1 MRLLTRKLNHI
12 IALLLA
18 LLIGCGETDKPQTY
32 VFDAKELETNIK
44 KYTISNEPM
53 DQITCS
59 MTSLLFSKEILNLL
73 KAKRKPTLS
82 DMKKGTPT
90 TIKLYKDKIVWNDL
104 GQDTKINKNNITLN
118 GLKNETIIL
127 NLIINENNIHFK
139 FEENQLVCIFPFKRV
154 KELSQL

>member
-1 MRLLTRKLNHI
+1 MRILNYIILLLLT
-12 IALLLA
+12 
-18 LLIGCGETDKPQTY
+18 LLIGCGETDEPQTY

-53 DQITCS
+53 DQITCN